1 MKQLARYRIH
11 IEGKAI
17 TASYV
22 WMGMAFFCQMISFFV
37 FGHPQSIPIRDY
49 ILFLILPS
57 LLEIGWVILL
67 RFMRWNAAGILM
79 MVGAAFSLLLMVQ
92 NCFSGGTGYIAL
104 SVLGYLVAIGGSFMI
119 IGGYFPYKY
128 FGAAYFALLFVIRFF
143 HSGVLSLVRYRD
155 WSEFCDTM
163 PGLCIL
169 IAMALFFCGIE
180 GIRYKK

>member
-1 MKQLARYRIH
+1 MKQLARYKIN

-17 TASYV
+17 GASYAL
-22 WMGMAFFCQMISFFV
+22 MGLAFFCQMLYFFILQ
-37 FGHPQSIPIRDY
+37 HPQDIPRSDFV
-49 ILFLILPS
+49 LLLILPA
-57 LLEIGWVILL
+57 LLEIGWVVLL

-92 NCFSGGTGYIAL
+92 NCFSGGTGYIVL

-128 FGAAYFALLFVIRFF
+128 FGAAYFALLFMIRFF
-143 HSGVLSLVRYRD
+143 HSGVFGLLRQRN
-155 WSEFCDTM
+155 WAGLCDAL

-169 IAMALFFCGIE
+169 MAMALFFCGIT